1 MPFGGQEH
9 QAFPS
14 HGKDPYIRKL
24 TGRTGPLSKR
34 EAEWVWMQSG
44 GLGARRPKKA
54 GCFRTQPGWVAACG
68 YDAAMSERNA
78 RRCLVTGGSSGIG
91 FATAARLADEGWAV
105 TSLSRRDVAP
115 DGVEAVAGDAAEP
128 TDLERALELA
138 AGPAGR
144 LDGLV
149 CAAGVPPSGPWDDPE
164 HWAEVMRVDLTAS
177 WQAARL
183 AWPALHTASGAVVLL
198 GSIVG
203 SGEGSS
209 RSPAYAAAK
218 AGIEG
223 LGRSLALIGAREG
236 IRVNVL
242 APGAFDTPFDEKLFP
257 AGARPDVPLGRM
269 GKPDEAAG
277 IISFLLSGEASYVSG
292 SVWRVDGG
300 RTVLSPAS
308 SAGVAAPEDHT
319 ES

>member
-1 MPFGGQEH
+1 MH
-9 QAFPS
+9 HMS
-14 HGKDPYIRKL
+14 D
-24 TGRTGPLSKR
+24 R
-34 EAEWVWMQSG
+34 ES
-44 GLGARRPKKA
+44 
-54 GCFRTQPGWVAACG
+54 
-68 YDAAMSERNA
+68 

-91 FATAARLADEGWAV
+91 YATAARLADEGWAV
-105 TSLSRRDVAP
+105 TSLSRRELAP
-115 DGVEAVAGDAAEP
+115 AGVRAVAGDAAE
-128 TDLERALELA
+128 TSDLERALGLA

-149 CAAGVPPSGPWDDPE
+149 CAAGVPPSGPWDDPD
-164 HWAEVMRVDLTAS
+164 HWHEVLRVDLTAA

-183 AWPALHTASGAVVLL
+183 AWPLLRAAGGAVVLL

-218 AGIEG
+218 AGLEG
-223 LGRSLALIGAREG
+223 LGRSLALIGAGQG

-257 AGARPDVPLGRM
+257 PAARPDVPLGRM
-269 GKPDEAAG
+269 GAPEEAAG
-277 IISFLLSGEASYVSG
+277 IIAFLLSSEASYVSG

-300 RTVLSPAS
+300 RTALSPAS
-308 SAGVAAPEDHT
+308 SAGLAAPDEHIQ
-319 ES
+319 S